1 MKKTVIVG
9 CGNPVR
15 GDDGVG
21 PRLIRYL
28 WERGLPPHVKLVD
41 GGTSGIDVIFHME
54 SADEVVIIDACYTGE
69 KPGTVFRVPAEDVEE
84 LPSREEA
91 NLHSIKWY
99 HAIALA
105 KHLLN
110 GKYPK
115 SISVYLIEG
124 KNFGIG
130 ETLSEEVENAMKEL
144 AEYIMKEHNIEEN
157 GVFEVE
163 LREDG
168 YLLVPATVAETYFS
182 HCMSVIVVPKG
193 MQFTILPLPTDVQ
206 GGLLFKR
213 INKSGDRA
221 VLVWELLPPGIPFG
235 KKKAVWNSEEKG
247 LVVSLL

>member
-1 MKKTVIVG
+1 
-9 CGNPVR
+9 
-15 GDDGVG
+15 
-21 PRLIRYL
+21 
-28 WERGLPPHVKLVD
+28 
-41 GGTSGIDVIFHME
+41 
-54 SADEVVIIDACYTGE
+54 
-69 KPGTVFRVPAEDVEE
+69 
-84 LPSREEA
+84 
-91 NLHSIKWY
+91 
-99 HAIALA
+99 
-105 KHLLN
+105 
-110 GKYPK
+110 
-115 SISVYLIEG
+115 VYLIEG
-124 KNFGIG
+124 KNFEIG
-130 ETLSEEVENAMKEL
+130 EALSEEVENAMKEL

-182 HCMSVIVVPKG
+182 RCMSVIVVPKG

-235 KKKAVWNSEEKG
+235 KKKAVWSSEEKG